1 MKTGYKS
8 KHSLGTLR
16 KAGIRP
22 KGSVDSDRVSLL
34 KYSTYDGDELWL
46 GMHNFYVIT
55 RYNHS
60 SKYALAVHQLAQE
73 VKRRHDRLRV
83 AYERGTDSREAS

>member
-1 MKTGYKS
+1 
-8 KHSLGTLR
+8 
-16 KAGIRP
+16 
-22 KGSVDSDRVSLL
+22 
-34 KYSTYDGDELWL
+34 
-46 GMHNFYVIT
+46 MHNFYVIT

-83 AYERGTDSREAS
+83 AWEPQSATKEAS